1 MAWGYNE
8 SIRELRSTRRSDA
21 MKKNVLVTGYPGVGK
36 TTLIKRIRVALRL
49 AGGFYT
55 EEIREGKTRT
65 GFKVITVE
73 GKEGLLAHKAI
84 ISPYRVGK
92 YGVNINDLEE
102 IGVESI
108 LQALDDQ
115 RCSVVVIDEIG
126 KMELF
131 SRRFKDSVA
140 KALDSPKRILATA
153 PIYPGH
159 FIKNIKLR
167 SDVDTIT
174 VDVSNR
180 DSLSDQILE
189 DFLRSQVIKTT

>member
-1 MAWGYNE
+1 
-8 SIRELRSTRRSDA
+8 

-36 TTLIKRIRVALRL
+36 TTLIKRIRGTLRL

-65 GFKVITVE
+65 GFKVITFE
-73 GKEGLLAHKAI
+73 GKEGLLAHKGI

-92 YGVNINDLEE
+92 YGINIKDLEE
-102 IGVESI
+102 IGVKSI
-108 LQALDDQ
+108 LQAVDDK

-131 SRRFKDSVA
+131 SPRFQDAVA

-153 PIYPGH
+153 PINSGH
-159 FIKNIKLR
+159 FIKRIKLR
-167 SDVDTIT
+167 SDVATIT
-174 VDVSNR
+174 VDISNR
-180 DSLSDQILE
+180 DSLPDQIIE
-189 DFLRSQVIKTT
+189 DFLRSQVIKTTW